1 MKIER
6 LVAAFIDNMCVA
18 FCCSP
23 LFLLALNIRSVW
35 ATALLGAGYVT
46 LLLLKDIS
54 PLSIGKRLMKF
65 EICSASTGE
74 SATVKQRILRN
85 ITLFV
90 WPVEVVV
97 LLLSSDDRRLTDK
110 MFGTVVKR
118 K

>member
-35 ATALLGAGYVT
+35 ATAL
-46 LLLLKDIS
+46 
-54 PLSIGKRLMKF
+54 
-65 EICSASTGE
+65 
-74 SATVKQRILRN
+74 QRILRN